1 MKILIAD
8 QLDPS
13 AKLALEDI
21 GHEVQE
27 IHSVN
32 SDDLDQHI
40 QGIEVLVVRSTRV
53 TADALKAADQ
63 LSLIVR
69 AGAGVDNIDVI
80 AASDLGI
87 HVCNV
92 PGKNAAAVA
101 ELTFALL
108 LAIDRHVV
116 GGASDLRKGTWNKRE
131 YSIADGLMGKT
142 IGIIGLGGVGLSVA
156 ERAKAFGLR
165 VMGQRRSGR
174 SPETEQRIRQIGIRL
189 TDTLEELVTHSDV
202 VSIHVP
208 FNEQTVRLVDED
220 LLRSFK
226 DEAILINTSRGEI
239 IDEPALIRAMNERG
253 IRAGLDVFCDEPA
266 SGEITIT
273 SALASHP
280 SVVGSHHIGAS
291 TMQASRAIAS
301 GVIDSIAG
309 FESGNP
315 LNCVNEAPSG
325 EGTSQVRVRHLDR
338 VGVLASV
345 LSTLRAADL
354 NVQYMD
360 NRVFSG
366 KKAAVASIEVVGAV
380 PMGLY
385 DELVSLEHVL
395 GVSLLDKRAV

>member
-8 QLDPS
+8 KLDPS

-27 IHSVN
+27 THSVN

-208 FNEQTVRLVDED
+208 FNEQTVKLVDED

-226 DEAILINTSRGEI
+226 DGAILINTSRGEI
-239 IDEPALIRAMNERG
+239 IDEPALIQAMNERG

>member
-8 QLDPS
+8 KLDPS

-226 DEAILINTSRGEI
+226 DEAI
-239 IDEPALIRAMNERG
+239 
-253 IRAGLDVFCDEPA
+253 
-266 SGEITIT
+266 
-273 SALASHP
+273 
-280 SVVGSHHIGAS
+280 
-291 TMQASRAIAS
+291 
-301 GVIDSIAG
+301 
-309 FESGNP
+309 
-315 LNCVNEAPSG
+315 
-325 EGTSQVRVRHLDR
+325 
-338 VGVLASV
+338 
-345 LSTLRAADL
+345 
-354 NVQYMD
+354 
-360 NRVFSG
+360 
-366 KKAAVASIEVVGAV
+366 
-380 PMGLY
+380 
-385 DELVSLEHVL
+385 
-395 GVSLLDKRAV
+395 